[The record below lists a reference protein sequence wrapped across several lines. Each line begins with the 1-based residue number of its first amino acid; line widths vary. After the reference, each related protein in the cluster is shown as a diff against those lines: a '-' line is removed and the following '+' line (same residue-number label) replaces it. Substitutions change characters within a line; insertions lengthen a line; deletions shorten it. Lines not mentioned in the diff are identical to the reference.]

1 MFNYKD
7 LKKEFNDNLVVNHYD
22 ALFQKFQITPSEQYI
37 INKFVHK
44 NSKILEIG
52 CGTGRICINLAKDLY
67 KNIIA
72 IDIAKNMIK
81 RTRKN
86 MREQNV
92 LFPTYTM
99 SASRLK
105 VLNMKFD
112 AILFMYNG
120 FCDIPQKSNREKT
133 LKVIYD
139 CLKKGGLFIFTT
151 QDRDNNIENYK
162 QFWEE
167 EKEKYLSGKK
177 KELGDLERI
186 KFENVKTYVNVP
198 TKTEIFELLNKV
210 SFNIIFSD
218 MTQRISKDMKKEIG
232 NFRYYVCTK

>member
-92 LFPTYTM
+92 LFP
-99 SASRLK
+99 
-105 VLNMKFD
+105 
-112 AILFMYNG
+112 I
-120 FCDIPQKSNREKT
+120 Q
-133 LKVIYD
+133 
-139 CLKKGGLFIFTT
+139 
-151 QDRDNNIENYK
+151 
-162 QFWEE
+162 
-167 EKEKYLSGKK
+167 
-177 KELGDLERI
+177 
-186 KFENVKTYVNVP
+186 
-198 TKTEIFELLNKV
+198 
-210 SFNIIFSD
+210 
-218 MTQRISKDMKKEIG
+218 
-232 NFRYYVCTK
+232 